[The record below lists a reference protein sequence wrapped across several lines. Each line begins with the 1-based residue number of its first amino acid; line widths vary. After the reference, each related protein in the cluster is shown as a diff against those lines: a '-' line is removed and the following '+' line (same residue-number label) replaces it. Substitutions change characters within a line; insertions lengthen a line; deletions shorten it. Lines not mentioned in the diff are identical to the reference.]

1 MRLDSPGTAA
11 WGMVLLC
18 GSTDHSPSHFSFLLF
33 LTFILA
39 SDGIVASSILLMHEE
54 NGKSGKIF
62 LDQ

>member
-1 MRLDSPGTAA
+1 
-11 WGMVLLC
+11 MVLLC

-39 SDGIVASSILLMHEE
+39 SNGIVASSILLMHEE